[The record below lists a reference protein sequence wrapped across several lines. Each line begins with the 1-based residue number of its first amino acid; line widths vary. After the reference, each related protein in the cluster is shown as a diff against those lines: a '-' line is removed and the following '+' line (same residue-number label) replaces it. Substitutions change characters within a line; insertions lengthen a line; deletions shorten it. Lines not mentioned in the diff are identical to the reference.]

1 MNTKIIFRPCWSTAS
16 FGASAATSPLELSA
30 LGAHLTSCQ
39 GSHGRLF
46 SMQSVAQTLHG
57 FVATRF
63 VTTLALL
70 TLSMVVA
77 SLFL

>member
-1 MNTKIIFRPCWSTAS
+1 MNTKIVFRPCWSTAS

-39 GSHGRLF
+39 GSHSRF
-46 SMQSVAQTLHG
+46 FAMQSVAQALHG

-77 SLFL
+77 SLVL